1 MTLKQARK
9 RYPLVPEDI
18 VQWAIENIDDP
29 VDLDRGLVQ
38 LQQAI
43 RLQRLLAA

>member
-1 MTLKQARK
+1 MTLKQARR
-9 RYPLVPEDI
+9 RYPLVPEEI
-18 VQWAIENIDDP
+18 VRWAIQNIDDP

-43 RLQRLLAA
+43 RLQRLIAG

>member
-9 RYPLVPEDI
+9 RYPLVPEEI
-18 VQWAIENIDDP
+18 VLWAIANIDDP

-43 RLQRLLAA
+43 RLQRMIAA

>member
-1 MTLKQARK
+1 MTLKQARQ

-18 VQWAIENIDDP
+18 VLWAIEHIDDP

-43 RLQRLLAA
+43 RLQRLIAG

>member
-18 VQWAIENIDDP
+18 VEWAIENIDDP

>member
-1 MTLKQARK
+1 MTLKQART

-18 VQWAIENIDDP
+18 VRWAIENIDD
-29 VDLDRGLVQ
+29 VSDLDRGLTQ

-43 RLQRLLAA
+43 RLQRRFHN

>member
-1 MTLKQARK
+1 MTLKQARR
-9 RYPLVPEDI
+9 RYPLVPEEI
-18 VQWAIENIDDP
+18 VLWAISNIDDP

-43 RLQRLLAA
+43 CLQRLIAG

>member
-9 RYPLVPEDI
+9 RYPLVPETI
-18 VQWAIENIDDP
+18 VRWAIENIDDP
-29 VDLDRGLVQ
+29 DDLDRGLVQ

-43 RLQRLLAA
+43 RLQRLIAS

>member
-9 RYPLVPEDI
+9 RYPLVPED
-18 VQWAIENIDDP
+18 VVRWAIENIEDP
-29 VDLDRGLVQ
+29 IDLDRGLVQ

-43 RLQRLLAA
+43 RLQRLIAG

>member
-18 VQWAIENIDDP
+18 VLWAIENIED
-29 VDLDRGLVQ
+29 VSDLDRGLTQ

-43 RLQRLLAA
+43 RLQRRFHN

>member
-9 RYPLVPEDI
+9 RYPLVPEQI
-18 VQWAIENIDDP
+18 VRWAIANIDDP

-43 RLQRLLAA
+43 RLQQLIAG

>member
-9 RYPLVPEDI
+9 RYPLVPEE
-18 VQWAIENIDDP
+18 VVRWAIANIDDP
-29 VDLDRGLVQ
+29 MDLDRGLVQ

-43 RLQRLLAA
+43 RLQRLIAG

>member
-18 VQWAIENIDDP
+18 IRWAVENIDDP
-29 VDLDRGLVQ
+29 CDLDRGISQ

-43 RLQRLLAA
+43 RLQRTIAA

>member
-9 RYPLVPEDI
+9 RYPLVPEQI
-18 VQWAIENIDDP
+18 VQWAVENIDDP
-29 VDLDRGLVQ
+29 VNLDRGLVQ

-43 RLQRLLAA
+43 RLQRLIAA

>member
-18 VQWAIENIDDP
+18 VRWAIENIEDLS
-29 VDLDRGLVQ
+29 DLDRGLTQ

-43 RLQRLLAA
+43 RLQKLLQQ